1 MLTTLQLF
9 GMAGLAIVGVW
20 LMILVTFTLLGRRT
34 ISIPRPQYNIIRFMS
49 AIVGGIAG
57 FLFAYD
63 LKVDVLG
70 NIESNLRLALTSGG
84 GAGAAFALVF
94 LFYPR
99 FRDQPPTTPPPPPTT
114 ISMDI
119 PSSWTFEQAVL
130 GIAKVA
136 RCTAD
141 CDAFSDEDRGVK
153 LASEAHIVASDMN
166 AALLQLRKFL
176 PARLKSYSIHK
187 DTGLNHY
194 SVSP

>member
-1 MLTTLQLF
+1 MV
-9 GMAGLAIVGVW
+9 GLALVGVW
-20 LMILVTFTLLGRRT
+20 LMVLVTFTLFGRRT
-34 ISIPRPQYNIIRFMS
+34 ISIPHAQYNIIRFIS

-70 NIESNLRLALTSGG
+70 NYDSNLRLAVTSGG
-84 GAGAAFALVF
+84 SAAVFVLVF
-94 LFYPR
+94 LLYPKLG
-99 FRDQPPTTPPPPPTT
+99 DEPVSVAPPT

-136 RCTAD
+136 QCTAD
-141 CDAFSDEDRGVK
+141 CNAFSDKDRRVK

-166 AALLQLRKFL
+166 AALLQLKKFL
-176 PARLKSYSIHK
+176 PARLKSYSIRK
-187 DTGLNHY
+187 DVGLNHY